1 MFKIDVMVQDITINK
16 DIIEQSLKWAKKYG
30 KEAFPK
36 EVFKDY
42 RRKLNRIHDALSENC
57 SAAAYGESQV
67 GKSYLMS
74 SLLSSPD
81 VPFVI
86 YNKGRAYNFIDEI
99 NSSGGENTQ
108 KETTGVIT
116 RFTLRQSNPRMSD
129 YVRIKNLSVVDI
141 ILLLAD
147 SYYKDVNI
155 DTDTVLLHDNIN
167 MKLDQMSGLWSD
179 KKYVQEIIGE
189 DDIRDIHDYLKEVIG
204 TKAVNVTKSE
214 FTKTISGVIKHVKY
228 EHWVEVFGL
237 LWNNNADLN
246 RLFNTLINEY
256 QKINF
261 TTEVYVPFEAVL
273 RENGTLL
280 NIEWLDSVCGVKK
293 DMSKYVE
300 YVDIYD
306 ANAVVLA
313 TDFSKSFLSALIAEI
328 TFVVPES
335 VSKDRMFLKKIDLL
349 DFPGARSREE
359 IKEKELSSMLPVI
372 LRRGKVAYLF
382 NKYSRSLKISSVLFC
397 HHNHQ
402 KSQSSIGAS
411 LTDWIDNNI
420 GSTPEE
426 RSLYLNKTNGI
437 APLFFICTK
446 FNLDLE
452 RAKLDMPDTRDK
464 LDSHWARFNNTIPEM
479 FKQEKWMNDW
489 TTPGAS
495 SSSKYYQNLYLLRDY
510 YYSAKNQVFDGYD
523 GRSGAVET
531 NVHVHA
537 DYPEYF
543 NDLRESFCSNPF
555 VRRHFANPMQAWE
568 DVATVNHDGSK
579 AIIRN
584 LDSIAGVLESA
595 RRDKYLEELIKLKNE
610 FYNRLSVY
618 YESDD
623 KEENNI
629 KVRRITGDIKL
640 QTEFAFGERP
650 ELFGQI
656 IDRLMISSSD
666 IRSIAYDIIVRHI
679 DEPKSISSIK
689 MIRAFCDIDT
699 NSSRESNIAKLCA
712 RYHVTEDELAK
723 FFEMKDISIEDIISD
738 DTELLASTPDVISKH
753 IVEYWNDHINQQVSN
768 LSDVLPHSDDIAFML
783 TSLLAKL
790 GVKKEIAE
798 KINRYYQVFDEE
810 SLPNA
815 IADFASLTLNNF
827 VSTVGRNYMSDA
839 DIEYVRSKAQ
849 ACHLDID
856 LSSSSTTTTVSRQP
870 LLEVLTSLDNSRNEV
885 NNDFINMET
894 LRKLPFWGSYQ
905 RWENF
910 VTIGLLYAS
919 DISNVDPVANA
930 EVKNMLDKCSELYNI

>member
-1 MFKIDVMVQDITINK
+1 MVKDIIINK
-16 DIIEQSLKWAKKYG
+16 DIIEESLKWAKKYG
-30 KEAFPK
+30 KDAFPK

-42 RRKLNRIHDALSENC
+42 RRKLNRIYDALSENC

-86 YNKGRAYNFIDEI
+86 HNNGREYSFIDEI

-116 RFTLRQSNPRMSD
+116 RFTIRQSNPQMKD
-129 YVRIKNLSVVDI
+129 YVKITNLSVVDI
-141 ILLLAD
+141 ILLLTD
-147 SYYKDVNI
+147 SYYKDVNV
-155 DTDTVLLHDNIN
+155 DTDNVLLHDNIN
-167 MKLDQMSGLWSD
+167 NLLNQLSEYWSD
-179 KKYVQEIIGE
+179 KKYVQEIITE
-189 DDIRDIHDYLKEVIG
+189 DDIRDIHDYIKDVIG

-214 FTKTISGVIKHVKY
+214 FTKIVSSAIKHIKC
-228 EHWVEVFGL
+228 ENWVHVFGL
-237 LWNNNADLN
+237 LWNNNSDLN
-246 RLFNTLINEY
+246 RLFNILINEY
-256 QKINF
+256 QKIGF
-261 TTEVYVPFEAVL
+261 MTEIYVPFDTIL

-293 DMSKYVE
+293 DMSKYSE
-300 YVDIYD
+300 YTNIYD
-306 ANAVVLA
+306 RNGALLSS
-313 TDFSKSFLSALIAEI
+313 DFSKAYLSALIAEI
-328 TFVVPES
+328 TFVLPES
-335 VSKDRMFLKKIDLL
+335 LVKDRMFLKKIDLL

-359 IKEKELSSMLPVI
+359 IKERELSTMLPVI

-402 KSQSSIGAS
+402 KSQSSIGSS
-411 LTDWIDNNI
+411 LTNWIDNNI
-420 GSTPEE
+420 GGTPEE
-426 RSLYLNKTNGI
+426 RAKYLNKTNGI

-452 RAKLDMPDTRDK
+452 RAKLDMPEVKDK

-479 FKQEKWMNDW
+479 FKQEKWMTNW
-489 TTPGAS
+489 VPQGTVS
-495 SSSKYYQNLYLLRDY
+495 SSSYYQNLYLLRDF
-510 YYSAKNQVFDGYD
+510 YYSSKNMVFDGYD
-523 GRSGAVET
+523 GRTGSVER
-531 NVHVHA
+531 NVHVHP

-543 NDLRESFCSNPF
+543 TDLRESFCANPF
-555 VRRHFANPMQAWE
+555 VRKHFADPLQSWN
-568 DVATVNHDGSK
+568 DVATVNNDGSK

-584 LDSIAGVLESA
+584 LDSIAGVLDAA
-595 RRDKYLEELIKLKNE
+595 RREKYLGELIKLKQE
-610 FYNRLSVY
+610 FYNALSSY

-629 KVRRITGDIKL
+629 KLRRITGDIKL
-640 QTEFAFGERP
+640 KTEFAFGANQ

-656 IDRLMISSSD
+656 IDRLMVSSSS
-666 IRSIAYDIIVRHI
+666 IRSIVYDIIVRHV
-679 DEPKSISSIK
+679 DKPESVSSIK
-689 MIRAFCDIDT
+689 MIRALSDIDT
-699 NSSRESNIAKLCA
+699 KASRESNIAKLCA
-712 RYHVTEDELAK
+712 RYNLTEDELSQ
-723 FFEMKDISIEDIISD
+723 FLSTKDFTIDDIISD

-753 IVEYWNDHINQQVSN
+753 IVDYWNNHINNQVSK
-768 LSDVLPHSDDIAFML
+768 LSEVLPHSDEIAFML

-798 KINRYYQVFDEE
+798 KIHRYYLVFDTE

-827 VSTVGRNYMSDA
+827 VSTAGRGYMTET
-839 DIEYVRSKAQ
+839 DIESVKQKAQ
-849 ACHLDID
+849 ACNLDID
-856 LSSSSTTTTVSRQP
+856 LSSSITTLNVKRQP
-870 LLEVLTSLDNSRNEV
+870 LLDVLSSLDNARKEV
-885 NNDFINMET
+885 NNNFIDMSA

-910 VTIGLLYAS
+910 ITIGLLYAS
-919 DISNVDPVANA
+919 DISHVDPVANA
-930 EVKNMLDKCSELYNI
+930 EIKSMLERCSSLYN